1 MSSVMFKKHRH
12 QHLLLGVL
20 IFNTLHGAVSEM
32 VHTLCAMNEKMC
44 INDLKIN
51 RHGL

>member
-1 MSSVMFKKHRH
+1 MSSVMFKKHLH

-20 IFNTLHGAVSEM
+20 IFYNIHGAASEM
-32 VHTLCAMNEKMC
+32 VHTLFAMNEKMC